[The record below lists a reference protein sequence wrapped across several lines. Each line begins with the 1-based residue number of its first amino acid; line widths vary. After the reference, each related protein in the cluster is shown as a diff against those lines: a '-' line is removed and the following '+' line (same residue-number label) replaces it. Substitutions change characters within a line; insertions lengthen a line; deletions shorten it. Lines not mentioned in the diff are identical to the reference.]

1 MKIGQTTQKV
11 ADRVKQQVQTAGIT
25 KYTIEI
31 DVVAERDNG
40 SFFSDHDVRNRLKS
54 KGFKNPKGEW
64 IECSTEDVLIAI
76 SEIKSGIESLGNHYL
91 DFKMRPE
98 QRIAVEK
105 TANYYRSIWKEEH
118 ESTPDSFGMPKCVSA
133 KPSLLINSQKA
144 QCKKDTYLYFPPCS
158 G

>member
-1 MKIGQTTQKV
+1 MKVWFDQCTTRKMSKVITSDSLIPGRPEGSLHIYAYSIQNSDQHSNLLKIGQTTQKV

-64 IECSTEDVLIAI
+64 IECSTEDVLII

-105 TANYYRSIWKEEH
+105 
-118 ESTPDSFGMPKCVSA
+118 DG
-133 KPSLLINSQKA
+133 
-144 QCKKDTYLYFPPCS
+144 
-158 G
+158 